1 MAAPAGMEGVSHH
14 PPVMLFSNQTVGRG
28 LAALALGA
36 STVLA
41 VQAAEMGAH
50 SGMFQKA
57 EAPVSGSFMIKTE
70 AGKQVLV
77 LSSDFKT
84 NDSAPDLKVAFS
96 PSAKPVRGHLRG
108 GPERRDGRDILG
120 AGPSSAL
127 LPAAMMERY
136 GHEGF
141 PVLDQETGKIVGIM
155 SRREVDKARRHKLDG
170 APIRQF
176 MKKGEFFV
184 TPADG
189 VDVVVLTPV

>member
-96 PSAKPVRGHLRG
+96 PSAKPLAMSKPPKYELKAGSYTVLA
-108 GPERRDGRDILG
+108 PLKSSKG
-120 AGPSSAL
+120 AQRYVI
-127 LPAAMMERY
+127 PASIDLSKQKS
-136 GHEGF
+136 
-141 PVLDQETGKIVGIM
+141 VLIWCQKFNATM
-155 SRREVDKARRHKLDG
+155 AW
-170 APIRQF
+170 APIQHDSKVKDSM
-176 MKKGEFFV
+176 MK
-184 TPADG
+184 
-189 VDVVVLTPV
+189 